1 MFFDPK
7 WGNPSSREEWKGMG
21 RVQFLS
27 SLIPAALPT
36 FTEPK
41 QAKVQK
47 CFSFYFREK
56 EKESDTFP
64 THPLSSCLT
73 QN

>member
-1 MFFDPK
+1 
-7 WGNPSSREEWKGMG
+7 MG
-21 RVQFLS
+21 RVPFLS